1 MMHAPLFLSLV
12 PSAPRTGASGN
23 GDPLDALAAWGPRV
37 ANLPPQLRA
46 QLNVT
51 AISGTSPSLTV
62 FIQDSVDGANW
73 NDVGSFTAVTAVNR
87 AVINITTPF
96 NAKRLRV
103 RWALGGSA
111 SPSATWDV
119 KAMLF

>member
-1 MMHAPLFLSLV
+1 MHAPLYLSLM
-12 PSAPRTGASGN
+12 PGAARAGASGN
-23 GDPLDALAAWGPRV
+23 GDPLDALAAWGPRET
-37 ANLPPQLRA
+37 NLPPQLRA

-62 FIQDSVDGANW
+62 FIQDSVDGTNW
-73 NDVGSFTAVTAVNR
+73 NDVGSFTAVTAVSR
-87 AVINITTPF
+87 LVINITTPF
-96 NAKRLRV
+96 NARRLRV